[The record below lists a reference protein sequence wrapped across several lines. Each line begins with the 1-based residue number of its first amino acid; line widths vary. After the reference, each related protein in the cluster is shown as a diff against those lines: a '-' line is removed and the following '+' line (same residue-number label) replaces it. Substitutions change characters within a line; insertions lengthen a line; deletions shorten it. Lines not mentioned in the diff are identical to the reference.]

1 MVLAYAAMIVAE
13 GLLGISGVMAV
24 VAAGLWMAS
33 RGRPDISPEVTHS
46 LSDFWEMLSY
56 LTETI
61 IFFIVGMVMV
71 LMMRRIA
78 AKLQRRIGPP
88 FFQPLYDI
96 VKLHSKKTQVSH
108 GMIHDIGIVMAMG
121 GYIAAETLLPVPG
134 MNGIAEKGG
143 IITLLYLMMIPSLGL
158 ALGVGQCA
166 NPNGSIGI
174 ARALTAM
181 LAYDIPLVIVVFG
194 VAYAAGT
201 TNLVDIIAV
210 QQAGGFETWGVVQ
223 MPLLAIAGLIAMH
236 ASLGKQP
243 FEIYIAPAEIATG
256 PMVEMGGKYLGGLF
270 VIIGEILVK
279 ECADF
284 RHLYQG
290 LGPLPLR
297 LGHLHQIGAQ
307 GGIDPEIPHVRAQ
320 QMGDAGRI
328 IILYIVLI

>member
-1 MVLAYAAMIVAE
+1 MAPIE
-13 GLLGISGVMAV
+13 LLI
-24 VAAGLWMAS
+24 
-33 RGRPDISPEVTHS
+33 E
-46 LSDFWEMLSY
+46 
-56 LTETI
+56 LTLMPLI
-61 IFFIVGMVMV
+61 AFIVGMMMV

-78 AKLQRRIGPP
+78 ARIQRRIGPP

-96 VKLHSKKTQVSH
+96 VKLHGKRTQVSH
-108 GMIHDIGIVMAMG
+108 GLIHDIGIVMAMG

-143 IITLLYLMMIPSLGL
+143 LITLLYLMMIPSLGL

-181 LAYDIPLVIVVFG
+181 LAYDIPLVIVIFG

-201 TNLVDIIAV
+201 TNLVEIIAT
-210 QQAGGFETWGVVQ
+210 QQAGGFATWGVVE

-256 PMVEMGGKYLGGLF
+256 PMVEMSGKYLGGLF
-270 VIIGEILVK
+270 VMQCFQLYTTSVLYVSLFLGGGTTWFDFLIKSFLVLAIPVSIAYLFPRYRT
-279 ECADF
+279 ED
-284 RHLYQG
+284 L
-290 LGPLPLR
+290 LR
-297 LGHLHQIGAQ
+297 LMWKWPVMLGLIGLAF
-307 GGIDPEIPHVRAQ
+307 V
-320 QMGDAGRI
+320 M
-328 IILYIVLI
+328 